1 MLASFTEYTERD
13 DLQLLLWTFCNQNGD
28 IALVCSKTMGGN
40 TVALAIR
47 TPGPQDDFAKEVA
60 RIMSNV
66 AASNGK
72 RMQCTVDIKS
82 LQPWSV
88 GVSGIPYMVGVAEE
102 LLRLATFTT
111 EFDIKAVIADR
122 AVYCFEVVCE
132 HVQKELR
139 GTENEFTMGSRK
151 LRHDQQPRSDIQ
163 TFSNILG
170 LGQKFVDEVLTIRA
184 GGSSLVAYWLTCRP
198 GEASENGQRW
208 WYGHHG
214 DPKLFATFTALVDM
228 KGDWM
233 RNMWDAQRTERAYLL
248 EGPKAAGRPPADI
261 PFADCDANQLT
272 KEELV

>member
-1 MLASFTEYTERD
+1 MQLIEGAKGAFPAARNTNLPCIPATRIGTNPWSLFGKESEAQMLASFTEYTERD

-47 TPGPQDDFAKEVA
+47 TPGPQDDFAKKVA

-66 AASNGK
+66 ATSNGK

-139 GTENEFTMGSRK
+139 GTENEFPWAAES
-151 LRHDQQPRSDIQ
+151 SDMINNPGQ
-163 TFSNILG
+163 TF
-170 LGQKFVDEVLTIRA
+170 KRFPT
-184 GGSSLVAYWLTCRP
+184 Y
-198 GEASENGQRW
+198 
-208 WYGHHG
+208 Y
-214 DPKLFATFTALVDM
+214 
-228 KGDWM
+228 
-233 RNMWDAQRTERAYLL
+233 
-248 EGPKAAGRPPADI
+248 
-261 PFADCDANQLT
+261 
-272 KEELV
+272 